1 LFDQWYKSMYSTA
14 TKLLDRA
21 RDASAVRPELTAT
34 DLLALVSGAA
44 LTGAD
49 MAHAQWLI
57 RLLRTG
63 VSRRTRTAP
72 SANRDGAASAIRLS
86 QPSTAP

>member
-1 LFDQWYKSMYSTA
+1 MHSTA

-21 RDASAVRPELTAT
+21 RNASTVRPELTAT
-34 DLLALVSGAA
+34 DLLALASGAA

-49 MAHAQWLI
+49 VAHAQRLV

-63 VSRRTRTAP
+63 VEVDKDGTVTTA
-72 SANRDGAASAIRLS
+72 S
-86 QPSTAP
+86 ST